1 MYRVL
6 TLALVLLST
15 LALAQK
21 APTGTVNVLTRQNDN
36 QHTGQNLQ
44 ETILTPT
51 NVNSGSFGRIFSY
64 PVDGQLYAAPLYVQN
79 LTMAQGGVHNVVFVA
94 TEYDSIYAFDADS
107 ATTNPAPLW
116 HTNFRILLA
125 WLPCRARK
133 DPVSASCSRSSES
146 LRRR

>member
-1 MYRVL
+1 MYRML

-15 LALAQK
+15 FAFTQK

-51 NVNSGSFGRIFSY
+51 NVNSGSFGKVFSY
-64 PVDGQLYAAPLYVQN
+64 PVDGQIYAEPLYVQN

-94 TEYDSIYAFDADS
+94 RN
-107 ATTNPAPLW
+107 TT
-116 HTNFRILLA
+116 
-125 WLPCRARK
+125 
-133 DPVSASCSRSSES
+133 ASTRLTPTVPRPIRTRSGM
-146 LRRR
+146 

>member
-51 NVNSGSFGRIFSY
+51 
-64 PVDGQLYAAPLYVQN
+64 
-79 LTMAQGGVHNVVFVA
+79 T
-94 TEYDSIYAFDADS
+94 
-107 ATTNPAPLW
+107 
-116 HTNFRILLA
+116 
-125 WLPCRARK
+125 
-133 DPVSASCSRSSES
+133 
-146 LRRR
+146 